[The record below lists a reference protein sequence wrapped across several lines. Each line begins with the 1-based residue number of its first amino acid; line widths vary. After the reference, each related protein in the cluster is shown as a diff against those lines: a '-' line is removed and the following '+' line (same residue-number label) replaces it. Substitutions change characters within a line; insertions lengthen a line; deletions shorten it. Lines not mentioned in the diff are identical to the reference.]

1 MRMEKRREGEV
12 GMHIEK
18 GLLRMRTGNLWR
30 PFLDG
35 LYCFYQVEARLSS
48 RNDSQ
53 RQALKQLL
61 EEQERQSKPRCVVLN
76 FTKMF
81 LQSILGP
88 TPSPE
93 FCIAQKKG

>member
-1 MRMEKRREGEV
+1 
-12 GMHIEK
+12 
-18 GLLRMRTGNLWR
+18 MRTGNLRR

-35 LYCFYQVEARLSS
+35 LYFFYQVEARLPS

-53 RQALKQLL
+53 RQVLKQVL
-61 EEQERQSKPRCVVLN
+61 EEQERQSMPRCVVLN

-81 LQSILGP
+81 LRSTLGP

-93 FCIAQKKG
+93 FCRVQKKG